1 MKTLKSDKPVAK
13 CFDYE
18 DGRTTQTA
26 FIDGYSFGD
35 RLLEGVM
42 VRCFLDEK
50 GFLEVS
56 FLEEDI
62 PYLSQLNEDYWL
74 EAALESAKGRDIF
87 CEKED
92 GDGGEELCF
101 VLLEGA
107 E

>member
-1 MKTLKSDKPVAK
+1 MKTLKSQKPVAK

-26 FIDGYSFGD
+26 FLDGYSFGD

-42 VRCFLDEK
+42 VKCFLDEN

-56 FLEEDI
+56 FVEDAE
-62 PYLSQLNEDYWL
+62 PYMCQLNEEYWL
-74 EAALESAKGRDIF
+74 KQALEYAEKTDIF
-87 CEKED
+87 CEKEQ

-101 VLLEGA
+101 VLLEG
-107 E
+107 